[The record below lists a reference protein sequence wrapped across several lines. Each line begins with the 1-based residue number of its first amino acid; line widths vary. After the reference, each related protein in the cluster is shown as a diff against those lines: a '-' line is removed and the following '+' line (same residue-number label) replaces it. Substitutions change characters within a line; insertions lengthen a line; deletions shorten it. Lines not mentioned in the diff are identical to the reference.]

1 MKTTQCIHT
10 VLDDLTQEIR
20 RCRNVAYGDKDEC
33 WRHEGKAQ
41 EFMDAQEPIAQ
52 MAPTHALSSV
62 NHPPHYNHGKI
73 EAIAVIE
80 DWNLNFNMGNAL
92 KYLGRADHKGK
103 PIEDLKKAIWYLQ
116 RELARRGA

>member
-1 MKTTQCIHT
+1 MKTTQCIHM
-10 VLDDLTQEIR
+10 VLDGPTQEIR
-20 RCRNVAYGDKDEC
+20 RCRNVAYDGKDEC

-41 EFMDAQEPIAQ
+41 EFMDSQEPIAQ

-73 EAIAVIE
+73 EAITVIE

-92 KYLGRADHKGK
+92 KYLSRADHKSK

-116 RELARRGA
+116 RELDRRKA